1 MYLFFCSFCFPFS
14 VFFYLFLCILQ
25 RGKGSR
31 GKQIV
36 NTNLE
41 KSPES
46 CDVGSIYLRT
56 ATVAINNFNALKAA
70 VARRHMS
77 QPPLPPPNLTRTRHS
92 PPDQELTKSMLR
104 ASFQLNTLKMPKR
117 RDGKRNELI
126 ICTLRTSIFMFV
138 SSANGE
144 WGAGA
149 DQEL

>member
-41 KSPES
+41 QSPES

-77 QPPLPPPNLTRTRHS
+77 QPPTPS
-92 PPDQELTKSMLR
+92 PYSADQELTKSMLR

-144 WGAGA
+144 CGAGA